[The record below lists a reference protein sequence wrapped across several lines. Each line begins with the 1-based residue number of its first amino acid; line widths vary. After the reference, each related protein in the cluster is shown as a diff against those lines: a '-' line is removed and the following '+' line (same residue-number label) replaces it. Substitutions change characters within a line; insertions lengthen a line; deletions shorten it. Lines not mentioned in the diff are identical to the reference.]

1 MGNFSIGELTEMR
14 KSNYE
19 SVLRHQVESGDR
31 QKVMD
36 YTRMI
41 FKTDSYAA
49 FYAAINVGDL
59 EVVQYVSDELM
70 ESEDYS
76 DWGRAG
82 VGFMILGE
90 EERVIEAGDK
100 IRAQLNSQ

>member
-1 MGNFSIGELTEMR
+1 MRVPSRGELAAMR
-14 KSNYE
+14 SSNYE
-19 SVLRHQVESGDR
+19 SVLRMHVESGDR

-49 FYAAINVGDL
+49 FYAALHVGDM
-59 EVVQYVSDELM
+59 EVIQYVSDELM
-70 ESEDYS
+70 KSDDYS

-82 VGFMILGE
+82 VGFMVLGKE
-90 EERVIEAGDK
+90 DRIIEARNK
-100 IRAQLNSQ
+100 IRSHFSY